1 MDDRDRD
8 WIDDGGWMDDV
19 GMWSVPCHLLVV
31 WTMLLICA
39 LLSSHG
45 DGLSAQRERERDRQK
60 KKRERQTVREGEN
73 KEDNTHPSP
82 GALPR
87 FFTCCPSPLY
97 EKNLLSA
104 AQNDFSEVFI
114 CHT

>member
-60 KKRERQTVREGEN
+60 KKRE
-73 KEDNTHPSP
+73 
-82 GALPR
+82 
-87 FFTCCPSPLY
+87 
-97 EKNLLSA
+97 LSL
-104 AQNDFSEVFI
+104 I
-114 CHT
+114 HI